1 MYEHHRKHAWLFLR
15 ASFCASIISRAC
27 VMRGPLVPAGPQ
39 SGRLSRTVGE
49 ASTTLPR
56 SQRTPRLALR
66 RTRKARAAPRP
77 IPKMLKMPNVKLC
90 ARSTMSPKRSTTCFC
105 YMRRRDKEYD
115 KDRERVNRTMKALK
129 EENVALRGQV
139 NELTM
144 AVNGL
149 TQSQRYPQPWTE
161 VKFINIDSSNNST
174 AVELAEKIL
183 GHYALSNFSSDIITA
198 RKVPQDS
205 SGTKAR
211 PGNPATVGK
220 KDSIIV
226 KLKSAAVR
234 DRVLEVCGRR
244 ARNSVLGDFRRRRW
258 LTDPG
263 IRAREP
269 GSLRAQ
275 EKSQRS
281 GKGKGLPFCVW
292 VREGALRNV
301 LPFLADFMKELDID
315 VLSISETWCT
325 PDIPDASYKIP
336 GYKFARADRG
346 LKKLNDGK
354 NSNNGNKPSK
364 PDEYMH
370 GGGVGLYIRD
380 TIKWREIRKSAIKNM
395 NETEYIIVELHG
407 LNGDRILM
415 ASAYRRPRGRC
426 LTDFFEVLSTVSET
440 YSDVIITGD
449 LNSDLSATDVN
460 EEGRDLEKLLEE
472 NSYYP
477 VPFGPT
483 HHQVRLRADP
493 VTGQR
498 VLRES
503 HTWIDVICVSLPE
516 RVLSHRK
523 SREPFIQGHD
533 YIAIDYAFGTAMARE
548 TVIASRD
555 FRRCDAAL
563 LRADVG
569 RALDDA
575 VPASGRGVTSLLQNF
590 YSATATVLD
599 RHAPMSVRTARG
611 PSRPWCSGELRRQ
624 LRERDRLYRTAR
636 RCGSAELLLRYRRV
650 RKELKIRMRAVRDAY
665 YSQQLASAGDAASRW
680 SVLRRL
686 GLARPTLPSPFQF
699 FSADELVSH
708 YASVTNLGAPCGREE
723 LDEILLSAPA
733 LSTVGFGL
741 SRIEA
746 VDVLGALHACSSRAR
761 GRSGDGL
768 SLRYLRD
775 AFTVVVAPALAEI
788 FNASIEERKYPDM
801 WKETLI
807 VPLSKKSRPETPAD
821 TRPVANLPHLS
832 RVFDRLICPTT
843 RDLPD
848 LVRSMNEDAATI
860 KDWADRNGLVLNT
873 AKTKAVLFAS
883 SQQRRFFSDSDVP
896 PLIVD
901 NTIIPLED
909 RRVLARGR
917 ALRFWLRRDDRL
929 APFLERMGCA
939 SLEERRRF
947 FLGVQVYRA
956 VSLQRPHY
964 LSEMFRHRDT
974 GTAPQ
979 TRSSSLP
986 QLMVP
991 DSSSEVRRRR
1001 SFPLWA
1007 QECGTSCHW
1016 RFAMPSRSHFSAA
1029 DCALTSQAA
1038 VDRRSQRHKIENE
1051 LKNELE
1057 NGSQAPGVSFRFIEF
1072 KSSTVVHTHY
1082 NVLHTCY
1089 ISIRVNTTLL
1099 RCCT

>member
-1 MYEHHRKHAWLFLR
+1 MVSCAYCRQKLKKPALARKCLCGGHCHPTCVVKFVSQNPETCCA
-15 ASFCASIISRAC
+15 ASFVSLPKSDKAGTSRAAKRSAEQDGR
-27 VMRGPLVPAGPQ
+27 RGLNDPA
-39 SGRLSRTVGE
+39 TVTADTSAGVAE
-49 ASTTLPR
+49 DAESEGG
-56 SQRTPRLALR
+56 TPSDTEDAEDAECEALR
-66 RTRKARAAPRP
+66 EINDVTQK
-77 IPKMLKMPNVKLC
+77 IDYL
-90 ARSTMSPKRSTTCFC
+90 FC

-234 DRVLEVCGRR
+234 DRVLEVVREKG
-244 ARNSVLGDFRRRRW
+244 ATPYSEIFGGADGS
-258 LTDPG
+258 P
-263 IRAREP
+263 IRAYELVNP
-269 GSLRAQ
+269 AVFALKKKASALAK
-275 EKSQRS
+275 EKGYR
-281 GKGKGLPFCVW
+281 FVW
-292 VREGALRNV
+292 VREGALR
-301 LPFLADFMKELDID
+301 ELDID

-680 SVLRRL
+680 SASGVSCADGSTSRWEPSATGVPQGRPP
-686 GLARPTLPSPFQF
+686 GLYCF
-699 FSADELVSH
+699 
-708 YASVTNLGAPCGREE
+708 
-723 LDEILLSAPA
+723 LLYINSLLQA
-733 LSTVGFGL
+733 LSH
-741 SRIEA
+741 SRNSCMMYADDLQIY
-746 VDVLGALHACSSRAR
+746 GHCAR
-761 GRSGDGL
+761 G
-768 SLRYLRD
+768 
-775 AFTVVVAPALAEI
+775 
-788 FNASIEERKYPDM
+788 
-801 WKETLI
+801 
-807 VPLSKKSRPETPAD
+807 
-821 TRPVANLPHLS
+821 
-832 RVFDRLICPTT
+832 
-843 RDLPD
+843 DLPD

-909 RRVLARGR
+909 RVCNLGVAMSKDLSWASHIRGVCSRAHGVLHRLRYRLGMLSCQMRRELAMTLVLPLMDYCCLVYLELPEYLATMLQRVWHA
-917 ALRFWLRRDDRL
+917 AVRFVFGLRRDDRL

-991 DSSSEVRRRR
+991 DSSSEVRRR
-1001 SFPLWA
+1001 SFSIMGARMW
-1007 QECGTSCHW
+1007 
-1016 RFAMPSRSHFSAA
+1016 
-1029 DCALTSQAA
+1029 
-1038 VDRRSQRHKIENE
+1038 NE
-1051 LKNELE
+1051 LPLAL
-1057 NGSQAPGVSFRFIEF
+1057 GC
-1072 KSSTVVHTHY
+1072 
-1082 NVLHTCY
+1082 TCVY
-1089 ISIRVNTTLL
+1089 
-1099 RCCT
+1099 